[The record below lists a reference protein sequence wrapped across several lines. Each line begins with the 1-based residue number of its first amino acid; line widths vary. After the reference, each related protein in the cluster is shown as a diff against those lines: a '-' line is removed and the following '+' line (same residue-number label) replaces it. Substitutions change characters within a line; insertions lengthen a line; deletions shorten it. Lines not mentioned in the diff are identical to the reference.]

1 MIGDRLDGQ
10 RGRQVG
16 FPGSRTADQHD
27 IFSTLD
33 EVPAMEMADH
43 GLVDLRIGKGEP
55 GQVPVG
61 REPGCLCLA
70 GDGAHCAFSQLRL
83 QKLREDGD
91 GRLEGGCALLDAVS
105 RSLGHAIHPQS
116 TEHDDK

>member
-1 MIGDRLDGQ
+1 MGDRLDGQ

-33 EVPAMEMADH
+33 EVPAMELADH
-43 GLVDLRIGKGEP
+43 GLVDLRIGKREP
-55 GQVPVG
+55 GQVFVG
-61 REPGCLCLA
+61 REPGCLCLV
-70 GDGAHCAFSQLRL
+70 GDGAHFAFGQLRL

-91 GRLEGGCALLDAVS
+91 GRLKSWRALLYEVS